1 MKRHRI
7 FSYILMFLI
16 IGMCVRNLHYVYAL
30 DEEEISVSLENAEE
44 AGDGSES
51 VETPDGEE
59 GEPPQEEPPQEETP
73 GTEDGENTE
82 VTDDSELPGE
92 PDNPEQPGEAG
103 TGEETGGET
112 VPGQPGDGDESVPG
126 QPGDGDEAGG
136 PDGSAGTVDKPG
148 SEEQTPA
155 GSGQPGASDGEEN
168 QYGADL

>member
-82 VTDDSELPGE
+82 VTED
-92 PDNPEQPGEAG
+92 
-103 TGEETGGET
+103 
-112 VPGQPGDGDESVPG
+112 
-126 QPGDGDEAGG
+126 
-136 PDGSAGTVDKPG
+136 
-148 SEEQTPA
+148 
-155 GSGQPGASDGEEN
+155 
-168 QYGADL
+168 